1 MAISVRGC
9 LESEALSILRDPS
22 VSQYLSIDPR
32 GIASDWIMLLMG
44 NRLLVLARPE
54 DGELEIHVA
63 CRFRDRK
70 NLKEVMVFG
79 LDWLN
84 AWGYKKIW
92 TTAPEERKA
101 LVKMLESLG
110 FRKVEERWQ
119 HGY

>member
-1 MAISVRGC
+1 
-9 LESEALSILRDPS
+9 
-22 VSQYLSIDPR
+22 
-32 GIASDWIMLLMG
+32 
-44 NRLLVLARPE
+44 
-54 DGELEIHVA
+54 
-63 CRFRDRK
+63 
-70 NLKEVMVFG
+70 MVFG